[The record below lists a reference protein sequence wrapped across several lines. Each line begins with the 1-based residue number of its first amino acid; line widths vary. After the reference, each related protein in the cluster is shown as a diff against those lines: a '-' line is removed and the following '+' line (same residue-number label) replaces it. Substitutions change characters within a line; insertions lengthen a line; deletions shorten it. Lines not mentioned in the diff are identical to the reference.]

1 MLLVSHVDVWRFRRA
16 SWLQGSRS
24 GLESAPR
31 FSHRDP
37 CNFTFLHVV
46 LRLIDQWPMSLSI
59 NSRSTFNDDR
69 TICTV
74 LLDTVIL
81 ASTATVSF
89 GIAGVGASEHLNC
102 ACSRPTPHSAYFRQG
117 FGSQLGD
124 RAHRLVV
131 GLVPLSAPTNPK
143 PWKTAL

>member
-16 SWLQGSRS
+16 SWLQGSGS
-24 GLESAPR
+24 GSGSCAPR

-46 LRLIDQWPMSLSI
+46 LSYLS
-59 NSRSTFNDDR
+59 TVAVLFNDDR

-81 ASTATVSF
+81 ASTATIYV
-89 GIAGVGASEHLNC
+89 GIAAVGASEHLQISQIPNC

-117 FGSQLGD
+117 FGSQLSD

-143 PWKTAL
+143 PWETAL